1 MNRSLITTKVQA
13 SRTCLLASEISVMK
27 KLPAFNELPSLIEV
41 HKKRIDDLDVQITDV
56 KDFNE
61 QVSQEEIVKVDKEF
75 NRWKMLY
82 RQRMRKYR
90 DVRDALMGEEA
101 TKEDLANKDE
111 EFGIDELDE
120 ESQVM
125 LSRM

>member
-1 MNRSLITTKVQA
+1 
-13 SRTCLLASEISVMK
+13 MK
-27 KLPAFNELPSLIEV
+27 KLPAFNELPSLIEA

-61 QVSQEEIVKVDKEF
+61 QVSQEEIAKVDKEF
-75 NRWKMLY
+75 NKWKMLY

-101 TKEDLANKDE
+101 TKEDIANKDE
-111 EFGIDELDE
+111 EFGIDELNE
-120 ESQVM
+120 ESTVM